1 MKTPHAALS
10 RYWTWSI
17 LLWQQIHWMWFP
29 KCCFT
34 LNSKLKKKTIVFEQ
48 VCAKQWNCRR
58 NLWGCV
64 QVYRKWISSKT
75 VSWRDESSLEQNA
88 SVWSSQQTMAHQC
101 KHILDPFPSQPG
113 KKNLPKWLG
122 PSSMRNSP
130 VLIEGSQ
137 TKALYFLTEKS
148 SYPLFKRSLN
158 SPYFF
163 RKLLALIFNLFLR
176 NQRCLQSLEKSAKT
190 GHRDL
195 SVGAGYVITK
205 RCSWQ

>member
-1 MKTPHAALS
+1 M
-10 RYWTWSI
+10 
-17 LLWQQIHWMWFP
+17 
-29 KCCFT
+29 
-34 LNSKLKKKTIVFEQ
+34 
-48 VCAKQWNCRR
+48 KQWNCRR

-88 SVWSSQQTMAHQC
+88 SVWSSHQTMAHQC
-101 KHILDPFPSQPG
+101 KHILDALLSQPG

-122 PSSMRNSP
+122 PSSMREFP
-130 VLIEGSQ
+130 ALIEGSQ

-148 SYPLFKRSLN
+148 SFIHFSKDHWILF
-158 SPYFF
+158 FF
-163 RKLLALIFNLFLR
+163 FSRKLLALIFNLFLR
-176 NQRCLQSLEKSAKT
+176 NQRCLQSLEKPAKT

-205 RCSWQ
+205 QCNWQ